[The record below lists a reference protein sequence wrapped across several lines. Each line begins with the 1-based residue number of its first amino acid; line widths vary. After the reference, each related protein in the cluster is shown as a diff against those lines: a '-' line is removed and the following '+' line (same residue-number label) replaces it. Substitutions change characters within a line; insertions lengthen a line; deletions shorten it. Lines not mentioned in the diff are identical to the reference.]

1 MKNEKIVYLTFGFIG
16 AIYSLISIYD
26 YYYQKKIID
35 NPNWEIKVK
44 PNQDNLLNDILE
56 IKSKNNNINI
66 QEFQISLKGEYEI
79 KSFNSKREILSTS
92 ELKIELSK
100 FIDSNFSTQ
109 TTIPSQYFEFSVP
122 VLISVKYEYLG
133 ESKINY
139 RIYEYKFRYY
149 TVGALNK
156 RIKSIDYLFI
166 KEVYNSLEVY
176 NELIL
181 INLECCLKNYFDNE
195 DISWELVEIDKKF
208 VPLIKFYDDSKLFT
222 KEIEV
227 EFEDEHD
234 SIRNYL
240 RVYYFPFTSDSLIYV
255 DWIKQL
261 NHFKTKKMEFN
272 FKINSSIDTLSKI
285 IEDYSR
291 MENIDIGD
299 QNKSL
304 QLFVNELNFF
314 AVDSNRNY
322 LRWKKALNG
331 VFDGM
336 IEYKYKEFDNYFKK

>member
-1 MKNEKIVYLTFGFIG
+1 MKIEKIVYLFFGFIG

-44 PNQDNLLNDILE
+44 LNQDNLLNDILE

-79 KSFNSKREILSTS
+79 KSFNSKRELLSTS
-92 ELKIELSK
+92 ELKTELSK

-109 TTIPSQYFEFSVP
+109 TIIPSQYFEFSVP

-139 RIYEYKFRYY
+139 RIYDYKFRYY

-156 RIKSIDYLFI
+156 RIKTIDYVFI
-166 KEVYNSLEVY
+166 KEVYNSLDVY
-176 NELIL
+176 DELIL
-181 INLECCLKNYFDNE
+181 INLECCLKKYFDEE

-208 VPLIKFYDDSKLFT
+208 VPLIKFYEDSKLFT

-227 EFEDEHD
+227 EFEDKHD

-240 RVYYFPFTSDSLIYV
+240 RVYYFPFTSDSSIYV

-261 NHFKTKKMEFN
+261 HYFKAKKIEYN
-272 FKINSSIDTLSKI
+272 FKINSSIDTLNKI
-285 IEDYSR
+285 IEDYNR
-291 MENIDIGD
+291 MENIDIGN
-299 QNKSL
+299 QNKSI

-336 IEYKYKEFDNYFKK
+336 IDYKYKEFDNYFKK